1 MEIRSARKQDA
12 HHIAYLTN
20 LAGEGIS
27 EYYWA
32 GLAQEGET
40 PLEVGARRASRD
52 EGGFSYSNTR
62 VCVEGESVLGM
73 IVAYCQPDPYDLGDL
88 SGLPEAMHPLV
99 ELESTAPGSWYI
111 NAVAT
116 YKEHRGQGVARLLL
130 AETEMRARS
139 RGCERMSLIVASENA
154 AARRL
159 YDRLGFEAVRALP
172 VIPWP
177 GASQGGDWILLAR
190 AVSVASGA

>member
-12 HHIAYLTN
+12 HHIAILTN

-32 GLAQEGET
+32 RLAQEGET
-40 PLEVGARRASRD
+40 PFEVGARRASRD
-52 EGGFSYSNTR
+52 EGDFSYSNTR
-62 VCVEGESVLGM
+62 VCVEGEMVLGM
-73 IVAYCQPDPYDLGDL
+73 IVAYRQPDPDDPGDL
-88 SGLPEAMHPLV
+88 SGLPEPMHPLV

-116 YKEHRGQGVARLLL
+116 YPEHRGRGVARRLL
-130 AETEMRARS
+130 ADTEKRARS

-159 YDRLGFEAVRALP
+159 YDRLGFAVVRTLP
-172 VIPWP
+172 VVPWP
-177 GASQGGDWILLAR
+177 GASHGGDWVLLTR
-190 AVSVASGA
+190 AVSVA

>member
-12 HHIAYLTN
+12 HHIAHLTN

-32 GLAQEGET
+32 NLAQGGET
-40 PLEVGARRASRD
+40 PFEVGARRVSRD
-52 EGGFSYSNTR
+52 EGDFSYSNTR

-73 IVAYCQPDPYDLGDL
+73 IVAYRQADPYDRGDL
-88 SGLPEAMHPLV
+88 SGLPEALHPLV

-116 YKEHRGQGVARLLL
+116 YEEYRGRGVARRLL
-130 AETEMRARS
+130 ADTEVRARS
-139 RGCERMSLIVASENA
+139 RGCERMSLIVSSENA

-159 YDRLGFEAVRALP
+159 YDRLGFEAVRTLP

-177 GASQGGDWILLAR
+177 DAPHGGDWILLTR
-190 AVSVASGA
+190 AVSVA